1 VAGARAVDPV
11 VVGRGRR
18 SAALVLVLT
27 VLGVVPGVGLLAAGR
42 WRSGLA
48 VLAVTVAA
56 VIAPVAYVGTTTA
69 GLVSRALDDATL
81 RRGAL
86 VALVVAVAWSAVIV
100 ASHRALRPA
109 AAGSA
114 ERVGGAILVGLLC
127 VAVSTPLVLG
137 ANVALTTRATLTSV
151 FAGGRTQLGT
161 QATVGAP
168 APPVAGAVPGTS
180 PTAAATGYRWSKR
193 RLNILILGGDA
204 GNDRTGTRT
213 DSMAIAS
220 IDTVTGKVLL
230 ISVPRNLCR
239 LDWKPGTP
247 LARTF
252 PDGWVFDPSSG
263 CTGDDTINAVYNDV
277 PRDHPGLFPPGSTAN
292 PGADALA
299 LGLQYSLGLPLDYYL
314 LVDLTA
320 FGLLVDAI
328 GGVTVNITT
337 PIPVGG
343 VHDGTTITAYPS
355 RWLMPAPD
363 QHLDGKNAL
372 WFARGRFWSDDYDRI
387 ARQKCM
393 INAIIAQTTPA
404 AILTS
409 YAALASTLK
418 STVKTN
424 IPATLLDPL
433 AQLGLRIR
441 RTTVL
446 ASITLRPRSPGIP
459 GIAGMGTNDNPDWA
473 AVRTAI
479 TQAINKTDPTA
490 STSTATAAVSGG
502 AGTSSA
508 SSSTTA
514 RASATP
520 AVSGTTVGGT
530 DVITNVGAGCAYD
543 QQLATTLT
551 ATWQRRWG
559 AMYTL
564 QGTRR

>member
-1 VAGARAVDPV
+1 MAAV
-11 VVGRGRR
+11 
-18 SAALVLVLT
+18 LLLT

-42 WRSGLA
+42 WRGGLA
-48 VLAVTVAA
+48 VLAVTAAGVVAA
-56 VIAPVAYVGTTTA
+56 VAYVGTTTA

-137 ANVALTTRATLTSV
+137 ANVALTTRATLTTV

-168 APPVAGAVPGTS
+168 AAPAAGAVPGTT

-204 GNDRTGTRT
+204 AAGRTGTRT

-239 LDWKPGTP
+239 LDWKPGTA
-247 LARTF
+247 LAGAF
-252 PDGWVFDPSSG
+252 PNGWVFDPSSG
-263 CTGDDTINAVYNDV
+263 CTGDDTINAIYNDV

-320 FGLLVDAI
+320 FGALVDAI

-343 VHDGTTITAYPS
+343 MHDTVTGHTITAYPS
-355 RWLMPAPD
+355 RWLMPAPN

-372 WFARGRFWSDDYDRI
+372 WFARGRFYSDDYDRI

-441 RTTVL
+441 RTKVL
-446 ASITLRPRSPGIP
+446 ASITLRPQSPGIP

-473 AVRTAI
+473 AVRAAI
-479 TQAINKTDPTA
+479 TQAITKTDPSAATTHTA
-490 STSTATAAVSGG
+490 ATAATTTGS
-502 AGTSSA
+502 AGTPSA
-508 SSSTTA
+508 SPQTAASTRPTA
-514 RASATP
+514 AP

-543 QQLATTLT
+543 QQLATTKT
-551 ATWQRRWG
+551 AAWQQRWG
-559 AMYTL
+559 AMYTP